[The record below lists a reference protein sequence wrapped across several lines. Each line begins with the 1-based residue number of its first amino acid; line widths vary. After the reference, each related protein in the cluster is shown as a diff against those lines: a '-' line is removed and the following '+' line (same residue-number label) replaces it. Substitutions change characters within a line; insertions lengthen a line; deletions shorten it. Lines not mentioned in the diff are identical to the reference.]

1 MTRRTTQNTPSLAQR
16 VRNVVLSQE
25 GILFVILVVVI
36 AVLAGRSDAFF
47 TPRNLIN
54 QGRLMSEVGLVA
66 LPMTFIIVTGG
77 IDLSV
82 GSILG
87 LCAILLGVLWQGLG
101 IPLGLVLILVLVVG
115 ILAGMFNAAFIV
127 RVGVPPLIMTLATL
141 ALYRGL
147 AQGISQARSVTG
159 YPEWF
164 FWFGQGT
171 VAGLP
176 VQLWAFIIMAVIS
189 GVVLQSTTL
198 GRSLYAVGN
207 NPIGARFSGLPVGRN
222 LFIIYAFSGLMAA
235 TAAIIF
241 VSRVTTTRSDMG
253 TGLEL
258 DAIAAVVLGG
268 TSIFGGKGSIFG
280 TILGLVLIQL
290 LKNGLALTGVTS
302 DATIIVIGST
312 LILAIL
318 VNNLIQR
325 LRGGAM

>member
-1 MTRRTTQNTPSLAQR
+1 MTRQTPNLGKR
-16 VRNVVLSQE
+16 LRNVVLSQE
-25 GILFVILVVVI
+25 GILFVILVVVMT
-36 AVLAGRSDAFF
+36 VLASRSEAFF
-47 TPRNLIN
+47 TASNLIN

-101 IPLGLVLILVLVVG
+101 LPLGLVLVLVLVVG
-115 ILAGMFNAAFIV
+115 VLAGMFNAAFIV

-164 FWFGQGT
+164 FWFGQGR

-176 VQLWAFIIMAVIS
+176 VQLWAFIIMAIVS
-189 GVVLQSTTL
+189 GVVLRSTTL

-222 LFIIYAFSGLMAA
+222 LVIIYSFSGLMAA
-235 TAAIIF
+235 VAAIIF

-325 LRGGAM
+325 LRGGSM

>member
-1 MTRRTTQNTPSLAQR
+1 M
-16 VRNVVLSQE
+16 
-25 GILFVILVVVI
+25 FVILVLVI
-36 AVLAGRSDAFF
+36 AVLASRSDAFF

-87 LCAILLGVLWQGLG
+87 LCAILLGVLWQGFG

-115 ILAGMFNAAFIV
+115 ILAGMLNAVFIV

-171 VAGLP
+171 IAGLP
-176 VQLWAFIIMAVIS
+176 VQLWAFIIMAIIS
-189 GVVLQSTTL
+189 GVVLRSTTL
-198 GRSLYAVGN
+198 GRSLYAFGN
-207 NPIGARFSGLPVGRN
+207 NPVGARFSGLPVGRN
-222 LFIIYAFSGLMAA
+222 LLIIYAFSGLMAA
-235 TAAIIF
+235 LAAIIF

-302 DATIIVIGST
+302 DATIIVIGTT

-325 LRGGAM
+325 LRGGSM

>member
-1 MTRRTTQNTPSLAQR
+1 MTRQAAQTPNLGKR

-25 GILFVILVVVI
+25 GILFVILVVVVT
-36 AVLAGRSDAFF
+36 VLASRSEAFF
-47 TPRNLIN
+47 TASNLIN

-101 IPLGLVLILVLVVG
+101 IPLGLVLMLVLLVG

-164 FWFGQGT
+164 FWFGQGR

-176 VQLWAFIIMAVIS
+176 VQLWAFIIMAIVS
-189 GVVLQSTTL
+189 GVVLRSTTL

-222 LFIIYAFSGLMAA
+222 LVVIYSFSGLMAA

-253 TGLEL
+253 SGLEL

-325 LRGGAM
+325 LRGGSM